1 MRGWGE
7 IFCSHC
13 STHHHSLTQSV
24 CSLFHGP
31 AVKEAAVQRRHNLY
45 RDSLILTN
53 SDPNLQLLGEI
64 PSVEWST
71 KFGGDEVE
79 GSGDAGEVK
88 ESVSSRRRKQVVS
101 MIQLDGVPLPY
112 ESCLEVPGVELI
124 PEEDAEMTEDK
135 DGGKPNEDVHLSDD
149 PKSPDS
155 VNEIRGLINP
165 MLEMVL
171 PASERNQ
178 DYSLKRTG
186 TEIRT
191 GTVITQDG
199 LEEDITHLTTKVETV
214 SRKSVRDKSSP
225 QAILREL
232 KGIGKNEDDKPE
244 VFECT
249 SEEMEVRQ
257 DASEHTAEVS
267 AAESDTESSPK
278 SPLVTDSSLGSDSGF
293 QSLTSK
299 GMDEVDPL
307 PLNESLDKEEKI
319 TSPVKVV

>member
-1 MRGWGE
+1 MEG
-7 IFCSHC
+7 
-13 STHHHSLTQSV
+13 SV
-24 CSLFHGP
+24 D
-31 AVKEAAVQRRHNLY
+31 AAQVKE
-45 RDSLILTN
+45 
-53 SDPNLQLLGEI
+53 
-64 PSVEWST
+64 
-71 KFGGDEVE
+71 
-79 GSGDAGEVK
+79 GSY
-88 ESVSSRRRKQVVS
+88 SRRRKQVVS

-124 PEEDAEMTEDK
+124 PEEDAEMTEGK
-135 DGGKPNEDVHLSDD
+135 DGGKANEDLDPD
-149 PKSPDS
+149 GPKSPDS

-178 DYSLKRTG
+178 EDSLKRIG

-191 GTVITQDG
+191 GTVITEDG

-225 QAILREL
+225 QTILQEL
-232 KGIGKNEDDKPE
+232 KGIRKHEAEKPE
-244 VFECT
+244 EMVFEST
-249 SEEMEVRQ
+249 SEETEVRP
-257 DASEHTAEVS
+257 DASEQTAEVS
-267 AAESDTESSPK
+267 TAESDSESSPK

-319 TSPVKVV
+319 TSPVKVVLV

>member
-1 MRGWGE
+1 M
-7 IFCSHC
+7 
-13 STHHHSLTQSV
+13 
-24 CSLFHGP
+24 
-31 AVKEAAVQRRHNLY
+31 KEAAVQRRHNLY

-53 SDPNLQLLGEI
+53 SDPNLQLLGEN

-71 KFGGDEVE
+71 KFGGDEME
-79 GSGDAGEVK
+79 GSVDATQVNEGG
-88 ESVSSRRRKQVVS
+88 SSRRRKQVVS

-124 PEEDAEMTEDK
+124 PEEDAGMTEGK
-135 DGGKPNEDVHLSDD
+135 DGGKANEDLDPCDD

-178 DYSLKRTG
+178 EDSLKCIG
-186 TEIRT
+186 TEVRT
-191 GTVITQDG
+191 GTVITEDG

-225 QAILREL
+225 QAILQEL
-232 KGIGKNEDDKPE
+232 KGFRKHEADKPE
-244 VFECT
+244 EMVFEST
-249 SEEMEVRQ
+249 SEETEVRP
-257 DASEHTAEVS
+257 DAGEQTAEVS
-267 AAESDTESSPK
+267 TAESDSESSPK

-307 PLNESLDKEEKI
+307 PLNESLDKEKN
-319 TSPVKVV
+319 TSPVKVVVV

>member
-1 MRGWGE
+1 M
-7 IFCSHC
+7 
-13 STHHHSLTQSV
+13 
-24 CSLFHGP
+24 
-31 AVKEAAVQRRHNLY
+31 KEAAVQRRHNLY

-53 SDPNLQLLGEI
+53 SDPNLQLLGEN

-79 GSGDAGEVK
+79 GSVDAAEVK
-88 ESVSSRRRKQVVS
+88 EGSSSRRRKQVVS

-124 PEEDAEMTEDK
+124 PEENAEMTGGK
-135 DGGKPNEDVHLSDD
+135 DGGKANEDLDLSDD

-178 DYSLKRTG
+178 KEDSLKRVG

-191 GTVITQDG
+191 GTVVTEDG
-199 LEEDITHLTTKVETV
+199 LKEDITHLTTKVETV

-225 QAILREL
+225 QAILQEL
-232 KGIGKNEDDKPE
+232 KGIRKHEAE
-244 VFECT
+244 T
-249 SEEMEVRQ
+249 EVRP
-257 DASEHTAEVS
+257 DASEQTAEVS
-267 AAESDTESSPK
+267 AAESDSESSPK

-299 GMDEVDPL
+299 GMDEVDAL

-319 TSPVKVV
+319 TSPVKVVLV